1 MDVPWELLAAL
12 VILCILSLALGQ
24 YGNSNIEGF
33 ATAAETAAV
42 KAISDDVVA
51 RSSELDDLLVLAY
64 PTKKPKATLATVLA
78 GVPASQQYIVNLA
91 PLTCTSACYI
101 GKNLED
107 AGVFFR
113 HALDLGVRS
122 FIFPLST
129 YIDDN
134 KVKPLWAPSG
144 SPLLVY
150 RDLTGRITSRN
161 SVGLKDAMLSLNM
174 SLSQITEPIFIKLE
188 AVPGFV
194 PDPSKEEAKYV
205 DFMTAIADS
214 LSPIES
220 RLLTQLG
227 SYGSAQSGLRETEI
241 LLQTPL
247 SALSGK
253 ILVSTDFDVGKYA
266 KVAYKGKAPRLLNYV
281 NFIVKVATTQ
291 GSAVT
296 YKKMALADSSGS
308 KFSPDEA
315 RTALIE
321 ASTAT
326 PPNADLI
333 ASGLAVGIQ
342 IIPLPLFEKSSD
354 AAALAGWIQP
364 WKGGGWYLKPEDTRY
379 TKPAPVVPA
388 TPSQKMNARVT
399 PTAQPG
405 QVVISK

>member
-1 MDVPWELLAAL
+1 MPWELLLAL
-12 VILCILSLALGQ
+12 VLLCAFSLALG
-24 YGNSNIEGF
+24 YYRDTLTTEGF
-33 ATAAETAAV
+33 ATEAETAAA
-42 KAISDDVVA
+42 KSITDAVVA
-51 RSSELDDLLVLAY
+51 RSAELDDLLVLAY

-78 GVPASQQYIVNLA
+78 GVPESQKYIVNLA
-91 PLTCTSACYI
+91 PLTCTLTGYI
-101 GKNLED
+101 GRQLED

-122 FIFPLST
+122 FILPIST

-134 KVKPLWAPSG
+134 KVPPLWALSG

-150 RDLTGRITSRN
+150 RDSTGIITSRN
-161 SVGLKDAMLSLNM
+161 SIGLKDAMLALNIAA
-174 SLSQITEPIFIKLE
+174 SNVTEPLFIKLE
-188 AVPGFV
+188 AVPNYI
-194 PDPSKEEAKYV
+194 PDPSKEESKYV
-205 DFMTAIADS
+205 DFMSAIADS
-214 LSPIES
+214 LRPIEG

-227 SYGSAQSGLRETEI
+227 AYGSAQSGLRESEI

-247 SALSGK
+247 SSLMGK

-266 KVAYKGKAPRLLNYV
+266 KVAYKGKSPRLLNYV

-291 GSAVT
+291 GSAIT
-296 YKKMALADSSGS
+296 YKKMALADISGS

-315 RTALIE
+315 RTNLVE
-321 ASTAT
+321 ATTDAPT
-326 PPNADLI
+326 ADLI
-333 ASGLAVGIQ
+333 ASGLAAGVQ
-342 IIPLPLFEKSSD
+342 LIPLPLFEKPSD
-354 AAALAGWIQP
+354 AASLAAWIQP
-364 WKGGGWYLKPEDTRY
+364 WKGGGWAMKPEDARY